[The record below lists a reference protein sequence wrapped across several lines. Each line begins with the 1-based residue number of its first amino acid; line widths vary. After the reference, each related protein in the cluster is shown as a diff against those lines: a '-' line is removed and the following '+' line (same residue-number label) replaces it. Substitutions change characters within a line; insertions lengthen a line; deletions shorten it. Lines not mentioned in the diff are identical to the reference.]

1 MKIAIMQPYF
11 MPYIGYYQLINEVD
25 MFIFYDDVNFIKGGW
40 INRNYITI
48 NNQPSRF
55 TIPLK
60 KISSFKKI
68 NETFVDWDSKHM
80 NKFIKTFNLYL
91 KDKPNSKKV
100 MDEIFEIKPKTISE
114 MSILSIELSCK
125 YLGINTIF
133 KKSSDLDFIRVKDKT
148 LNLINICKN
157 QNQSNYVNMIGGEHL
172 YSKDLFNQQGIFL
185 SFMSSS
191 PSLSMIEFLDNPNIK
206 KKLNEYEI
214 I

>member
-60 KISSFKKI
+60 KVSSFKKI

-80 NKFIKTFNLYL
+80 NKFIKTFNIYL
-91 KDKPNSKKV
+91 KDKPNSKEV
-100 MDEIFEIKPKTISE
+100 MDKIFEIKPKTISE

-133 KKSSDLDFIRVKDKT
+133 KKSSDLDFVRVKDRVI
-148 LNLINICKN
+148 NLINLCKN
-157 QNQSNYVNMIGGEHL
+157 QNHSNYVNMIGGEHL
-172 YSKDLFNQQGIFL
+172 YNKDLFNQQGISL
-185 SFMSSS
+185 SFMRSS
-191 PSLSMIEFLDNPNIK
+191 PSLSMIEFLDNPNIN

>member
-185 SFMSSS
+185 SFMRSS